1 MRPRRS
7 RFTRIYHRLTRRAP
21 NRRGQWEQIVQ
32 LRPHGSVGHPTA
44 VMTLSAPEQR
54 SVSRA
59 VFQEDNELTLENL
72 EEIELL
78 PEGRLE
84 PAQAARGS
92 GAVAALTGGL
102 FLLAC
107 AYAAFSG
114 YTHSYDNGLACLG
127 ILGAV
132 GCLIAAGTGISLA
145 ASGLVHRHGVRFV
158 GVCAVFLAGLY
169 GLLLFFAA
177 GGR

>member
-32 LRPHGSVGHPTA
+32 LRPHGSVGHPAA
-44 VMTLSAPEQR
+44 VMMVSAPEQH
-54 SVSRA
+54 SSSPA
-59 VFQEDNELTLENL
+59 LFQDNEFTPEDP

-78 PEGRLE
+78 PEGQLE
-84 PAQAARGS
+84 PVAAGRGS
-92 GAVAALTGGL
+92 GAVAALTVGL

-114 YTHSYDNGLACLG
+114 YTHSYDNRLAYLG
-127 ILGAV
+127 IFGAI
-132 GCLIAAGTGISLA
+132 GCLMAAGAGICLA

>member
-21 NRRGQWEQIVQ
+21 NRRGQWEQIGQ
-32 LRPHGSVGHPTA
+32 LRPHGSVGRPAA
-44 VMTLSAPEQR
+44 VMMVCAPERR

-59 VFQEDNELTLENL
+59 AFQEDDELTLENL
-72 EEIELL
+72 EELELL
-78 PEGRLE
+78 PAGRLE
-84 PAQAARGS
+84 PAHQARGS
-92 GAVAALTGGL
+92 GAVAALTAGL

-114 YTHSYDNGLACLG
+114 YTHSYDNGLALLG
-127 ILGAV
+127 IFGAS
-132 GCLIAAGTGISLA
+132 GCLMAAGAGICLA
-145 ASGLVHRHGVRFV
+145 ASGHVHRRSVRFV
-158 GVCAVFLAGLY
+158 GLCAVFLAGLY